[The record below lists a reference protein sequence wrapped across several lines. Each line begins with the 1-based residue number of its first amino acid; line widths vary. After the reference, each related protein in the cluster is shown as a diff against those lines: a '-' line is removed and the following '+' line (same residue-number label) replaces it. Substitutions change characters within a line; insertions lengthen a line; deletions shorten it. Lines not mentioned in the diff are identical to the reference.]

1 MSLARLSL
9 DTETAEKNIPFIA
22 TTCDTKLETRLWDI
36 KNKWRDFQ
44 ELKYLCASKDVIKTF
59 HAATYDIY
67 ALSLVGI
74 FVKGPIDCTLIAAS
88 LLNENFAPRKL
99 KTMAKRYLD
108 EPCLEDAELRKIK
121 SKYRREAK
129 KGGYQ
134 FYYDQIPANILYPYA
149 KQDAVYTIKLWY
161 YFEEE
166 LKKYTELYN
175 IEKQLVPIIVKM
187 QQRGFKVDRDYLKQA
202 CIKGRA
208 VKISLDNK
216 LRDYIRAN
224 TDYDEDVIKTTKF
237 NSTKQLV
244 KIFKDLCVPLKDL
257 TKSGK
262 SLSTGSKALKKVQDH
277 PFVDLIIK
285 DRDVGK
291 SLSTYWEPL
300 YGRYTTDKKPYAHF
314 LFWQCIGGESK
325 VYTKEYG
332 FIKISDLYNFVK
344 ETNGDVTIW
353 DGSNYVKAYCVLSG
367 LKNGYRV
374 TFHGGNEII
383 CSKEHK
389 FLVIDERGFES
400 WKTIDEIDNF
410 NDRFCLSEKVDQLSS
425 NEVKREFKNCS
436 SIFNLS
442 EYQIGIILGRL
453 YSDGHIRF
461 HARTGELSWYV
472 AEHEINI
479 YAELSQYIT
488 SIGKLCCYSRKYPS
502 KKSVEVIQIHNK
514 ELTKILI
521 QYKGKLPAFIFNNKE
536 ILRGYLKGF
545 FDGDGC
551 ISNNQIS
558 VSFGEKVEKKFIQDI
573 QQALYFFGIKS
584 RIFYKQKSNGFTKLS
599 SYLYIQKRSRDL
611 FMKEIGFLNKNKTS
625 KYVFNLPN
633 KINKFERRSNS
644 LSIKKIDKIINCEMY
659 DIVNSE
665 SKQFMTNGL
674 IVHNSGAKSGRFSAE
689 LIQTAPKRKP
699 KVETKFFVRN
709 AFIPR
714 NGYRF
719 IFLDYSQVEYRLFA
733 HYSNNKKLIKSI
745 IEGLDVHLATAYDL
759 FGKDIVEQS
768 KETKK
773 KYRDMAKTINFG
785 IIYGMG
791 PDKLAASLGIQLI
804 DAYKVLENYFKTYP
818 VKEYMQQEM
827 ESLYKTGVV
836 HVDINSELMKFERDY
851 RVPLNYAYRAT
862 NIRIQGISAYVMKL
876 AMMRTTRWIKEN
888 KIDGHL
894 VVTIH
899 DELGFE
905 IPKKE
910 DKMWVAQNLKEQ
922 MEDLIT
928 FNVPLTVEVKASDK
942 SWGEAQVIEV

>member
-314 LFWQCIGGESK
+314 LFWQ
-325 VYTKEYG
+325 
-332 FIKISDLYNFVK
+332 
-344 ETNGDVTIW
+344 
-353 DGSNYVKAYCVLSG
+353 
-367 LKNGYRV
+367 
-374 TFHGGNEII
+374 
-383 CSKEHK
+383 
-389 FLVIDERGFES
+389 
-400 WKTIDEIDNF
+400 
-410 NDRFCLSEKVDQLSS
+410 
-425 NEVKREFKNCS
+425 
-436 SIFNLS
+436 
-442 EYQIGIILGRL
+442 
-453 YSDGHIRF
+453 
-461 HARTGELSWYV
+461 
-472 AEHEINI
+472 
-479 YAELSQYIT
+479 
-488 SIGKLCCYSRKYPS
+488 
-502 KKSVEVIQIHNK
+502 
-514 ELTKILI
+514 
-521 QYKGKLPAFIFNNKE
+521 
-536 ILRGYLKGF
+536 
-545 FDGDGC
+545 
-551 ISNNQIS
+551 
-558 VSFGEKVEKKFIQDI
+558 
-573 QQALYFFGIKS
+573 
-584 RIFYKQKSNGFTKLS
+584 
-599 SYLYIQKRSRDL
+599 
-611 FMKEIGFLNKNKTS
+611 
-625 KYVFNLPN
+625 
-633 KINKFERRSNS
+633 
-644 LSIKKIDKIINCEMY
+644 
-659 DIVNSE
+659 
-665 SKQFMTNGL
+665 
-674 IVHNSGAKSGRFSAE
+674 SGAKSGRFSAE